1 MRASWPTRLLT
12 AVLALVAGAIFGVAG
27 TIAHSYTLGVVPVG
41 LIVALAACAALL
53 IGLRLL
59 VEDRWITWIAGLG
72 MIALLLVYS
81 GRGPGG
87 SVVVPEAAPGDFP
100 IGVVW
105 TYALTGVVL
114 LVGAWPDMSRL
125 RQAARPAEPAGHP
138 AGSEGEASRT
148 RRIDP

>member
-1 MRASWPTRLLT
+1 MRASWPSRILL
-12 AVLALVAGAIFGVAG
+12 AVLALVTGGIFGVAG
-27 TIAHSYTLGVVPVG
+27 TIAHAYALWMLPVG
-41 LIVALAACAALL
+41 LVLALVGCAALL

-72 MIALLLVYS
+72 MLAMLLVYS

-87 SVVVPEAAPGDFP
+87 SVVVPQAQEGEFP
-100 IGVVW
+100 IGIVW

-114 LVGAWPDMSRL
+114 LVGAWPDLSRL
-125 RQAARPAEPAGHP
+125 RASARPADGQAPDAE
-138 AGSEGEASRT
+138 AGSSGT

>member
-1 MRASWPTRLLT
+1 MRRPWLNRLAL
-12 AVLALVAGAIFGVAG
+12 AVLALVTGGIFGVAG
-27 TIAHSYTLGVVPVG
+27 TIAHAYVLGVIPVG
-41 LIVALAACAALL
+41 LILALLGCAALL

-59 VEDRWITWIAGLG
+59 LEDRWITWIAGLG
-72 MIALLLVYS
+72 MLAMLLVYS

-87 SVVVPEAAPGDFP
+87 SVVVPEPAEGAFP
-100 IGVVW
+100 IGIVW

-125 RQAARPAEPAGHP
+125 RMAPTGGATGGAE
-138 AGSEGEASRT
+138 AGSPGT